1 MGAPKTDKPT
11 AAGTTLHLGAA
22 LDRSQPLALLLQR
35 LQGSRERFEA
45 IRQHLPEALRDQ
57 VRPGPR
63 DDAHWTLLVPNGA
76 AGSKLRQLLPALE
89 ATLHDRGWQGTAIR
103 IKVQSRTLPGPG

>member
-45 IRQHLPEALRDQ
+45 IRQQLPEALRDQ
-57 VRPGPR
+57 VRPGPL
-63 DDAHWTLLVPNGA
+63 DDARWTLLVSNGA

-89 ATLHDRGWQGTAIR
+89 ATLHARGWQGTSIR
-103 IKVQSRTLPGPG
+103 IKVQSS